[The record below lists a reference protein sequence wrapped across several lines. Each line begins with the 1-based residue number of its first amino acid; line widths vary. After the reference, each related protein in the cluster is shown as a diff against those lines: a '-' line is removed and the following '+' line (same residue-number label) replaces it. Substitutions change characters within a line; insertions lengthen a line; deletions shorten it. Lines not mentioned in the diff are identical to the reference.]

1 MLKQFTQPMSPKNL
15 NLQTMY
21 RIIHKFG
28 PVSVSDVVELSKL
41 KPNTCARLLEELMQA
56 NLIQLSGYGLSSGGR
71 KPLMYRINPEAYSVI
86 GVDISL
92 SYITIALLDLEL
104 NIVDVSKKKF
114 HSSESAEAIQAFCV
128 ESVQRL
134 ILEHHIDQ
142 EKLLGIG
149 LGSTNLR
156 PVNGIVQLLEERF
169 KVRVIEKNGAD
180 LAALGEYRKF
190 NPDRGERLIYTMCS
204 ISIRSGLVT
213 NLGIENRLSVL
224 SDRAFGHMVV
234 DVNGPRCSCGSYGC
248 LEALSSIQ
256 AIRHELIRLIRLGQ
270 PSKLT
275 ELVDNIEYFE
285 FEHLQEALTLE
296 DPLTCQ
302 VVRTA
307 AYYFGVGLF
316 NLILITQPDTV
327 IIGGALGPNPVFF
340 NTAVDAV
347 TKRMTNMPEMNIQ
360 YKPAANYNIVAIGA
374 GCHIIDS
381 FTE

>member
-1 MLKQFTQPMSPKNL
+1 MSPKNL

-21 RIIHKFG
+21 RIIHKSG

-56 NLIQLSGYGLSSGGR
+56 DLIQLSGYGVSSGGR

-86 GVDISL
+86 GIDISL
-92 SYITIALLDLEL
+92 SYITVALLDLEL
-104 NIVDVSKKKF
+104 NIVEVLKRKVPPG
-114 HSSESAEAIQAFCV
+114 ESAEAIQVFIV

-134 ILEHHIDQ
+134 IQEHHIDH

-156 PVNGIVQLLEERF
+156 PVYGTVQLLEERF
-169 KVRVIEKNGAD
+169 QVRVIEKNGAD

-190 NPDRGERLIYTMCS
+190 NQAGGERLLYTMCS
-204 ISIRSGLVT
+204 IGIRSGFVT
-213 NLGIENRLSVL
+213 NFGIENRLSAL

-234 DVNGPRCSCGSYGC
+234 DVNGPRCNCGSYGC
-248 LEALSSIQ
+248 LEAFSSIQ
-256 AIRHELIRLIRLGQ
+256 AIRHELIRQIKLGQ
-270 PSKLT
+270 PSKLA
-275 ELVDNIEYFE
+275 ELVDNIEHIE
-285 FEHLQEALTLE
+285 FEHLQEALALE

-302 VVRTA
+302 IVRTA
-307 AYYFGVGLF
+307 AYYFGAGLF

-340 NTAVDAV
+340 NAAVDSV
-347 TKRMTNMPEMNIQ
+347 TKRMVTTPEIKIK
-360 YKPAANYNIVAIGA
+360 YKPAADYNIVAIGA
-374 GCHIIDS
+374 GCDIIDS
-381 FTE
+381 FSE

>member
-1 MLKQFTQPMSPKNL
+1 MSPKNL

-41 KPNTCARLLEELMQA
+41 KPNTCARLLEELMQT
-56 NLIQLSGYGLSSGGR
+56 NLIELSGYGLSSGGR

-86 GVDISL
+86 GIDISL
-92 SYITIALLDLEL
+92 SYITVALLDLEL
-104 NIVDVSKKKF
+104 NTIEVLKKKVPLC
-114 HSSESAEAIQAFCV
+114 ESVESIQAFTV

-134 ILEHHIDQ
+134 IQEHHIDQ

-149 LGSTNLR
+149 LGSTSLR
-156 PVNGIVQLLEERF
+156 PVNGIVQILEERF
-169 KVRVIEKNGAD
+169 QVRVIEKNGAD

-190 NPDRGERLIYTMCS
+190 NHDRGERLLYTMCS
-204 ISIRSGLVT
+204 MGIRSGFVT

-234 DVNGPRCSCGSYGC
+234 DVNGPKCTCGSYGC
-248 LEALSSIQ
+248 LEAFGSIH
-256 AIRHELIRLIRLGQ
+256 AIRHELIRQIKLGQ
-270 PSKLT
+270 SSKLT
-275 ELVDNIEYFE
+275 ELVDNIEDFE

-296 DPLTCQ
+296 DPLACQ

-307 AYYFGVGLF
+307 AYFFGVGLF

-347 TKRMTNMPEMNIQ
+347 KKRMTNLPGMNIQ

-374 GCHIIDS
+374 GCHVIDS